1 MTGAMSA
8 SRNCAI
14 AAASERLFWLLS
26 IKMSS
31 LNGFSIIMGE
41 MGEKGHT
48 HGVWPRES
56 GSRVEDLLAVRRR
69 ILVGLEEGL
78 GKTADKGGGEI

>member
-1 MTGAMSA
+1 
-8 SRNCAI
+8 
-14 AAASERLFWLLS
+14 
-26 IKMSS
+26 
-31 LNGFSIIMGE
+31 MGE